1 MSMFILEVKS
11 LTKYFVGLAAVNELD
26 FKESE
31 GEMLELI
38 AQNGVCKSTVL
49 NLITSHCKL
58 SKGTVVN
65 TQ

>member
-31 GEMLELI
+31 REMLELI